1 MRISDWSSDV
11 CSSDLDYSLTLPP
24 PPPPPSA
31 DGAIFQ
37 ADAGYAALYEGWKAR
52 RVGDTLT
59 IVLVERT
66 VASKSSTSQL
76 DSKGQ
81 FGLIPPTTGAL
92 ALFGESDAA
101 CGGKRGFDGKGTAG
115 QQNVLSGEISVTVA
129 QVYPNGTMLVQGQKR
144 VG

>member
-52 RVGDTLT
+52 RVGDPLT

-81 FGLIPPTTGAL
+81 FGLIPPTDRKSTRL
-92 ALFGESDAA
+92 NS
-101 CGGKRGFDGKGTAG
+101 
-115 QQNVLSGEISVTVA
+115 SH
-129 QVYPNGTMLVQGQKR
+129 
-144 VG
+144 